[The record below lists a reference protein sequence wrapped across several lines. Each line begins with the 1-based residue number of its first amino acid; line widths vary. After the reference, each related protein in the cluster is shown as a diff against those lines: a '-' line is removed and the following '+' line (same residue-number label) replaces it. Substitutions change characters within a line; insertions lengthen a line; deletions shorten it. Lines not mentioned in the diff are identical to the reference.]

1 MEPMR
6 HMATV
11 VLGVASLAA
20 STFLPG
26 AAGANGGPVEDADVR
41 GKGDVAPIDDPHIR
55 LVSETLLLT
64 LHGGGFRADAEYVLS
79 NRGAPREVMLG
90 IPTGW
95 DREHFEYGTEAL
107 DIATAG
113 GREVKIRIG
122 GKSHSCVPTP
132 SKDRELRGDPDS
144 PPARVNVW
152 CVARVKVPSGDAIP
166 LSLQYVGHGFGD
178 ANALYVEYVLAPAGY
193 WRGPAEHVRI
203 AIDGRGA
210 KVNLLWPPGGR
221 VDEGGII
228 RWEGR
233 DVDLK
238 TLGAVVLDHR
248 KERGWDGGW
257 MRRAVQYSIAAS
269 SELAPEGKRDYK
281 AANATDHDV
290 RTAWC
295 EGVEGSGIGQSLAVT
310 LRSESLV
317 QAGETCAVKDI
328 VFNPGYGRD
337 EKAFAA
343 NGKVKAA
350 RIEDCAEPAVGFD
363 VDLGFPDSVSDPSKT
378 SVKNAAFRVAVPKDA
393 FHGVPGCIRMVIK
406 DVETG
411 KYADTCVSEFVPR
424 VFCKAQ

>member
-1 MEPMR
+1 MRPMAR
-6 HMATV
+6 VM
-11 VLGVASLAA
+11 LGIAMLVASTL
-20 STFLPG
+20 LPES
-26 AAGANGGPVEDADVR
+26 AGANGGPVEDADVR
-41 GKGDVAPIDDPHIR
+41 GRGDIAPIDAPDIR

-64 LHGGGFRADAEYVLS
+64 LHSGGFRADAEYVLS
-79 NRGAPREVMLG
+79 NRGAPREVTLG

-95 DREHFEYGTEAL
+95 SPTFFEYGTEAL

-113 GREVKIRIG
+113 GREVRIRIG

-132 SKDRELRGDPDS
+132 SKERELRGDPDS

-152 CVARVKVPSGDAIP
+152 CLARLKIPSGDAIP
-166 LSLQYVGHGFGD
+166 LSLQYFGSGWGD
-178 ANALYVEYVLAPAGY
+178 ANGLHIEYLLAPAGY

-203 AIDGRGA
+203 AIDDRGM

-238 TLGAVVLDHR
+238 TLGAVVVNNR
-248 KERGWDGGW
+248 RERGWGGGW
-257 MRRAVQYSIAAS
+257 MRRAVQYSISAS
-269 SELAPEGKRDYK
+269 SELAPQGKRDYK
-281 AANATDHDV
+281 AANVNDHDV

-310 LRSESLV
+310 MRSESLAR
-317 QAGETCAVKDI
+317 AGETCAVKDI

-343 NGKVKAA
+343 NGKVKLA
-350 RIEDCAEPAVGFD
+350 RIEDCAHPAAGFD
-363 VDLGFPDSVSDPSKT
+363 VDLRFPDASSDPSKT
-378 SVKNAAFRVAVPKDA
+378 PVKNAAFRVAVPKDA
-393 FHGVPGCIRMVIK
+393 FHGVPGCVRMVIK
-406 DVETG
+406 DVELG

-424 VFCKAQ
+424 VFCKAN